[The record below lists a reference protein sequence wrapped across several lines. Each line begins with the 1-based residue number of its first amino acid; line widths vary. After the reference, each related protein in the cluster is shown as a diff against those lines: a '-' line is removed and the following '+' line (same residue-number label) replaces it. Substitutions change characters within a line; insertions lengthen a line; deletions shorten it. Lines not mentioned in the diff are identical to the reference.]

1 MKIIVIPKRLN
12 DDHNHGRML
21 MQAPVAVKLGGSAIT
36 DKSTACTPRLEV
48 IHKAISE
55 ISTHSGPLVLLHGG
69 GSFAHPFVSKAAL
82 RDGFRRKAQLSSVS
96 DIELNLNQLTR
107 IIGVGLLLRRR
118 PFVPLAPM
126 SFLTLR
132 GGLVSKSF
140 LGPVSSALRMGL
152 TPLIHGDIVFD
163 ETRGCG
169 IVSADRIASL
179 LGEKL
184 RIPRV
189 LFGCD
194 VDGLYDESPKKSSR
208 ARLIS
213 EVTRRNYSKVLKG
226 LRPSRGDVT
235 GGMRG
240 KALEALRLAR
250 HGCECYIFNLTKSSN
265 LGNLLKG
272 SSSIGTRFVP
282 WKELGQ

>member
-1 MKIIVIPKRLN
+1 
-12 DDHNHGRML
+12 
-21 MQAPVAVKLGGSAIT
+21 MQAPVVVKLGGSAIT
-36 DKSTACTPRLEV
+36 DKSRACTARLEV
-48 IHKAISE
+48 IHNAISE
-55 ISTHSGPLVLLHGG
+55 ISTYSGPLVLLHGG

-82 RDGFRRKAQLSSVS
+82 QNGFKRKTQLASVS
-96 DIELNLNQLTR
+96 EIELNLDQLTR
-107 IIGVGLLLRRR
+107 IIGVGLLLRHK

-132 GGLVSKSF
+132 GGIVSKVF
-140 LGPVSSALRMGL
+140 LGPVSAALQLGL
-152 TPLIHGDIVFD
+152 IPLIHGDIAFD

-179 LGEKL
+179 LGERL

-194 VDGLYDESPKKSSR
+194 VDGLYDGNPKTSLK
-208 ARLIS
+208 ARLVS
-213 EVTRRNYSKVLKG
+213 EVNRGNYSKVLRG
-226 LRPSRGDVT
+226 LRPSSGDVT

-250 HGCECYIFNLTKSSN
+250 HGCECYIFNLTESSN
-265 LGNLLKG
+265 LENLLEG

-282 WKELGQ
+282 WRERRQ

>member
-1 MKIIVIPKRLN
+1 
-12 DDHNHGRML
+12 
-21 MQAPVAVKLGGSAIT
+21 MQAPVVVKLGGSAIT
-36 DKSTACTPRLEV
+36 DKSRACTARLEV
-48 IHKAISE
+48 IHNAICE

-69 GSFAHPFVSKAAL
+69 GSFAHPFVSKAAIKN
-82 RDGFRRKAQLSSVS
+82 GFKRKTQLASVS
-96 DIELNLNQLTR
+96 EIELNLDQLTR
-107 IIGVGLLLRRR
+107 IIGVGLLLRHK

-126 SFLTLR
+126 SFLILR
-132 GGLVSKSF
+132 GGNVSKWF
-140 LGPVSSALRMGL
+140 LGPVSAALRLGL
-152 TPLIHGDIVFD
+152 IPLIHGDIALD

-194 VDGLYDESPKKSSR
+194 VDGLYDGNPKTSSK
-208 ARLIS
+208 ARLVS
-213 EVTRRNYSKVLKG
+213 EVNRGNYSEVLKG
-226 LRPSRGDVT
+226 LRPSSGDVT

-240 KALEALRLAR
+240 KALEALRLAK
-250 HGCECYIFNLTKSSN
+250 HGCECYIFNLTEPSN

-282 WKELGQ
+282 WRERRQ

>member
-1 MKIIVIPKRLN
+1 
-12 DDHNHGRML
+12 
-21 MQAPVAVKLGGSAIT
+21 MQAPVVVKLGGSAIT
-36 DKSTACTPRLEV
+36 DKSRASTARLEV
-48 IHKAISE
+48 IHNAISE
-55 ISTHSGPLVLLHGG
+55 ISTHSGPMVLLHGG

-82 RDGFRRKAQLSSVS
+82 RNGFKRKTQLTSVS
-96 DIELNLNQLTR
+96 EIELNLDQLTR
-107 IIGVGLLLRRR
+107 IIGVGLLLRHR

-132 GGLVSKSF
+132 GGNVSKWF
-140 LGPVSSALRMGL
+140 LGPVSAALRLGL
-152 TPLIHGDIVFD
+152 IPLIHGDVAFD

-184 RIPRV
+184 GIARV

-194 VDGLYDESPKKSSR
+194 VDGLYDGNPKMSSKT
-208 ARLIS
+208 RLIR
-213 EVTRRNYSKVLKG
+213 EVNRRNYSEVFEG
-226 LRPSRGDVT
+226 LGPSSGDVT

-250 HGCECYIFNLTKSSN
+250 HGFESYIFNLTKSSN
-265 LGNLLKG
+265 LRHLLEG

-282 WKELGQ
+282 WRESRQ

>member
-1 MKIIVIPKRLN
+1 
-12 DDHNHGRML
+12 
-21 MQAPVAVKLGGSAIT
+21 MQAPVVVKLGGSAIT
-36 DKSTACTPRLEV
+36 DKSRTCTARLEV
-48 IHKAISE
+48 IHNAISE
-55 ISTHSGPLVLLHGG
+55 ISTHSMPLVLLHGG
-69 GSFAHPFVSKAAL
+69 GSFAHPFVSKAAIKN
-82 RDGFRRKAQLSSVS
+82 GFKRKTQLASVS
-96 DIELNLNQLTR
+96 EIELNLDQLTR
-107 IIGVGLLLRRR
+107 IIGVGLLLRHK

-132 GGLVSKSF
+132 GGNVRKWF
-140 LGPVSSALRMGL
+140 LGPVSAALRLGL
-152 TPLIHGDIVFD
+152 IPLIHGDIAFD

-184 RIPRV
+184 GTPRV

-194 VDGLYDESPKKSSR
+194 VDGLYDGNPKTSSK
-208 ARLIS
+208 ARLVS
-213 EVTRRNYSKVLKG
+213 DVNRGNYSELLKG
-226 LRPSRGDVT
+226 LRNTSGDVT

-240 KALEALRLAR
+240 KALEALRLAK
-250 HGCECYIFNLTKSSN
+250 HGCECYIFNLTEPSN

-282 WKELGQ
+282 WRERRQ